1 MRDNTGTAPRRPVV
15 LTGDRPTGPLH
26 LGHHAGSLANRVRL
40 QRDHE
45 QYVLVADAQAL
56 TDNGDR
62 GGRIRDAVAG
72 VVCDYLAV
80 GIDPTLSTI
89 CLQSAL
95 PDLAELTTLYMNL
108 VSVGRLERNPT
119 VKDEMGLRGF
129 GREVP
134 VGFLSYPVA
143 QAADITAFKAEVVPA
158 GADQLPMVELSNE
171 VAHRVNRIAGREL
184 LPMARALVPET
195 GRLPGV
201 DGKGKASKS
210 LGNAIAL
217 GATEAEVNAAVD
229 RMYTDPDHLRRD
241 DPGKV
246 EGNVVFAHL
255 AAFDSDKEG
264 LEAMMAHYRRG
275 GLGDTTVKARLK
287 TVLRDF
293 LGPVRERRA
302 ELARKPGDMLDVLRD
317 GTARAATVTF
327 ATLGEVREA
336 LGIIDLGPRRRA
348 P

>member
-1 MRDNTGTAPRRPVV
+1 MQDITRTRRPVI

-26 LGHHAGSLANRVRL
+26 LGHHAGSLGNRVRL

-62 GGRIRDAVAG
+62 GAQVRDAVVG

-80 GIDPTLSTI
+80 GIDPALSTI

-95 PDLAELTTLYMNL
+95 PDLAELTTLYQNL

-119 VKDEMGLRGF
+119 IREEMTLRGYE
-129 GREVP
+129 RDVP

-143 QAADITAFKAEVVPA
+143 QAADITAFKAELVPA

-171 VAHRVNRIAGREL
+171 VAHRVNRIAGREV
-184 LPMARALVPET
+184 LPMARALVPAA

-210 LGNAIAL
+210 MGNAIAL
-217 GATEAEVNAAVD
+217 GASEAEVDAAVHM
-229 RMYTDPDHLRRD
+229 MYTDPDHLRRD
-241 DPGKV
+241 DPGRV
-246 EGNVVFAHL
+246 EGNVVFAYL
-255 AAFDSDKEG
+255 DAFDADVG
-264 LEAMMAHYRRG
+264 AVEAMKAHYRRG
-275 GLGDTTVKARLK
+275 GVGDATVKARLK
-287 TVLRDF
+287 QVLREF
-293 LGPVRERRA
+293 LGPVRERRHA
-302 ELARKPGDMLDVLRD
+302 LARRPDDMLDVLRD
-317 GTARAATVTF
+317 GTAKASTVTG
-327 ATLGEVREA
+327 ATLQEVREG
-336 LGIIDLGPRRRA
+336 LGILDLRKMRVA